1 MELHQLRYFCAIAR
15 SGSFTRAA
23 EEERIAQP
31 SLSQQI
37 QKLEIEVGAPLL
49 LRLGRSVQLT
59 EFGEAF
65 LPKAKTVLR
74 ELEEARRAIDNLQDD
89 VRGKLIVGA
98 IPTVMPYFL
107 ASRVVG
113 FATQF
118 PNVELLL
125 KEDITPRL
133 IERLQAGEL
142 DVVVASLSIYNPDLL
157 WSELFRDPMCL
168 AVAPTHPLASATVAE
183 WPALR
188 TERLLILKE
197 GHCFRDQVLTAGT
210 RRGAYAQAIFESDQF
225 SSIFPLV
232 ASGFGVSIIPEMA
245 APLAT
250 GCRVV
255 PLGPASVRRV
265 GYFRNRRCFSSKA
278 AKAFVSWLRSVAQE
292 QAKNPFVPAPK
303 NLSQRARCRP
313 TSVPSRI

>member
-1 MELHQLRYFCAIAR
+1 MELHQLSYFCAIAR

-142 DVVVASLSIYNPDLL
+142 DVVVASLSIYNP
-157 WSELFRDPMCL
+157 R
-168 AVAPTHPLASATVAE
+168 
-183 WPALR
+183 PAL
-188 TERLLILKE
+188 ERAVPRPDVPGGCADASPGL
-197 GHCFRDQVLTAGT
+197 GDRGRMAG
-210 RRGAYAQAIFESDQF
+210 
-225 SSIFPLV
+225 
-232 ASGFGVSIIPEMA
+232 
-245 APLAT
+245 LA
-250 GCRVV
+250 
-255 PLGPASVRRV
+255 
-265 GYFRNRRCFSSKA
+265 NRKA
-278 AKAFVSWLRSVAQE
+278 ADLER
-292 QAKNPFVPAPK
+292 
-303 NLSQRARCRP
+303 RP
-313 TSVPSRI
+313 LLP